1 MGVTIAMTKK
11 STTRRQI
18 LSSVAC
24 SATLAFSPTCLA
36 NSDRQLSTLR
46 FLVASDTHLGYK
58 NSTSAEKRWIQAA
71 AELKSATGDL
81 VLHLG
86 DIVDGGREEQYLV
99 YLREREKIGKPV
111 YEIPGNHDPLV
122 LFRKHIREQVD
133 VAVDHE
139 WLKFVLVSNA
149 HTDSHDGFLTNEQ
162 LKWIELQCV
171 AATKQHQYVLLC
183 LHVPV
188 HSNRH
193 PDRGWY
199 VKPDHG
205 QTELYNIIKR
215 HKQQIVAMMHGHFH
229 NGIRGWKDDDGI
241 HEICM
246 PSVLYNLDRGLEK
259 QNAAGYNPLEF
270 RPGYTLITIDN
281 GMMTLWCRSPSRRRR
296 VRREGSSRRP

>member
-1 MGVTIAMTKK
+1 MGGTNVVANLP
-11 STTRRQI
+11 TTRRKV
-18 LSSVAC
+18 LSSIAC
-24 SATLAFSPTCLA
+24 GTTLAFYPTCLA
-36 NSDRQLSTLR
+36 NFKRPLSTLR

-58 NSTSAEKRWIQAA
+58 NSNSAEKRWIQAA
-71 AELKSATGDL
+71 AELKMATGDL

-86 DIVDGGREEQYLV
+86 DIVDGGREDQYAV

-111 YEIPGNHDPLV
+111 YEIPGNHDPLG

-133 VAVDHE
+133 VAVDYE

-149 HTDSHDGFLTNEQ
+149 HTNSHDGFLTNEQ
-162 LKWIELQCV
+162 LKWIESQC
-171 AATKQHQYVLLC
+171 AAAAKQQRYVMLC

-199 VKPDHG
+199 VKPEHG
-205 QTELYNIIKR
+205 QTKLYDIIKR
-215 HKQQIVAMMHGHFH
+215 YKQYIVAMMHGHFH
-229 NGIRGWKDDDGI
+229 NGVRGWKEVGGI

-259 QNAAGYNPLEF
+259 QKAGGYNLLEF
-270 RPGYTLITIDN
+270 RPGYTMITIDN
-281 GMMTLWCRSPSRRRR
+281 GLMTLDYKPLGAEVSIHKKCTFDQA
-296 VRREGSSRRP
+296 